1 MGLAEDIANCFLNFF
16 LHSLR
21 LTHPSH
27 SESFTTLL
35 ILLLLDLRQE
45 PRLDIKIVPQHFSVL
60 AQKRPC
66 LEQSHVLSDTFIHTI
81 DIPLAKTHTHLLSRG
96 LGLTP

>member
-45 PRLDIKIVPQHFSVL
+45 PRLDIKIVP
-60 AQKRPC
+60 
-66 LEQSHVLSDTFIHTI
+66 
-81 DIPLAKTHTHLLSRG
+81 
-96 LGLTP
+96 

>member
-1 MGLAEDIANCFLNFF
+1 MGLAEDIVGQDQRCVGRATFTANCFLNSS

-21 LTHPSH
+21 STHPSH

-45 PRLDIKIVPQHFSVL
+45 PRLDIKIVP
-60 AQKRPC
+60 
-66 LEQSHVLSDTFIHTI
+66 
-81 DIPLAKTHTHLLSRG
+81 
-96 LGLTP
+96 